1 MNDERAGYINE
12 PNLLTDIADE
22 ILFHCAGRLDR
33 NTPRVTPVAEQAAV
47 GVVNLLRRR
56 GLINELGIE
65 ILKRDG
71 VIPPVSPDHSKP

>member
-1 MNDERAGYINE
+1 MKEERAGQLNE
-12 PNLLTDIADE
+12 ANLLTDIADE

-33 NTPRVTPVAEQAAV
+33 HTPRVTPIAEGAAM

-56 GLINELGIE
+56 GLINELGLE

-71 VIPPVSPDHSKP
+71 VIK

>member
-1 MNDERAGYINE
+1 MSEERAGITNE
-12 PNLLTDIADE
+12 PNLITDIADE

-33 NTPRVTPVAEQAAV
+33 HTPRVTPIAEGAAM
-47 GVVNLLRRR
+47 GVINLLRRR

-71 VIPPVSPDHSKP
+71 VIYKKERTIK